1 MARRSV
7 SSDPIARAVSLH
19 ADAARLRGAGEHR
32 VALAAALRAL
42 ALFERHEGRRHPDVA
57 AALLEVGAALE
68 LHDRWTEALRQYQR
82 AERLLARYARLRDPD
97 IRRLRVKTQR
107 ALAGVLRALGRYDE
121 ADVHARRAVALA
133 TQWFGPRDLD
143 LAGALNDLGMLR
155 KYQGRY
161 DGGAAAVPA
170 RAGDPARRRAW
181 RESADAASLHHNLG
195 GIEHA
200 RGRYA
205 SAEAP
210 ARRAVV
216 LRTRALGAGHPVVAA
231 DVAALAAIVE
241 GRGRLAEAAR
251 LYARALDVFRRV
263 FGARCYEVGVNLAGL
278 AGVDA
283 ARGRH
288 AEAEARL
295 PARAG
300 DPHALVRR
308 PTRRGRADA
317 EQSRD
322 RGWRPRPAG
331 GGAADRTARP
341 RLVPRRLRAGPP
353 EHARVHREPGALVA
367 R

>member
-32 VALAAALRAL
+32 VALAAGLRAL
-42 ALFERHEGRRHPDVA
+42 ALFERHEGRHHPDVA

-133 TQWFGPRDLD
+133 TQWFGRRDLD

-161 DGGAAAVPA
+161 TEAP
-170 RAGDPARRRAW
+170 PLYRRALAIL
-181 RESADAASLHHNLG
+181 RAAGLAESADAASLHHNLG

-288 AEAEARL
+288 AEAEAGYR
-295 PARAG
+295 ARAG
-300 DPHALVRR
+300 DSHALVRR

-317 EQSRD
+317 ERSRD